1 MPVSMKYAAIVF
13 FLLLGGHHSM
23 AQESDVP
30 CPLSSAIIIDGNAED
45 WPMTWVQDGE
55 KVFSYNVCADD
66 KNLYVRMRTND
77 FYAKRKLA
85 AFGLTLWFDPTGK
98 KKKKLGLKFPSGGA
112 EAEDRAVA
120 MRQEGGP
127 GNSAGERADF
137 QKKMDKQLI
146 ADLEVLELIGLA
158 DEPITSARS
167 GITNGIKVAI
177 DVDEAGGYVY
187 EALIPFK
194 SYRISR
200 ASLTELSVGFETGK
214 YVIPKAKV
222 NAKSGAT
229 AEGDINTNQLSRMQ
243 GYQSLM
249 GNPKLTY
256 PNYVWTKLKLK

>member
-1 MPVSMKYAAIVF
+1 MKHVVF
-13 FLLLGGHHSM
+13 AFLLFCGGYCCT
-23 AQESDVP
+23 AQQVDSP
-30 CPLSSAIIIDGNAED
+30 CPLSSAVTIDGNAEE
-45 WPMTWVQDGE
+45 WPMTWVQDDD

-98 KKKKLGLKFPSGGA
+98 KKRKLGLKFPSGGP
-112 EAEDRAVA
+112 EAEDRAA
-120 MRQEGGP
+120 AIRQEGGP

-137 QKKMDKQLI
+137 QKKMDRQLI

-158 DEPITSARS
+158 DEPLTSARS

-177 DVDEAGGYVY
+177 DMDETGAYIY

-194 SYRISR
+194 SYRLSK
-200 ASLTELSVGFETGK
+200 AALTELSIGFETGK
-214 YVIPKAKV
+214 FIIPKAKV
-222 NAKSGAT
+222 NSKSGPT
-229 AEGDINTNQLSRMQ
+229 ANGDLSTTQLSRMQ
-243 GYQSLM
+243 GYQSLT

-256 PNYVWTKLKLK
+256 STYTWTKLKLK